1 MWFEYLGLK
10 YPYSL
15 NAYMTYHSLASGISL
30 ESPVSRRSSENVIK
44 AGLATFSLLFFVGNF
59 VLRQMYDVSLCLCL
73 KNIIFIT

>member
-44 AGLATFSLLFFVGNF
+44 AGLATFSLLF
-59 VLRQMYDVSLCLCL
+59 L
-73 KNIIFIT
+73 